1 MRKKAKTT
9 AKRTAKKKAI
19 SKRTSQPA
27 GNGEDQES
35 KEPSL
40 TFSIDSSLL
49 FQLGERLVAKP
60 SIALAELV
68 KNSYD
73 ADATK
78 VSVIFEGIGKP
89 GGTIVIEDDGHGM
102 VFEEVQDNWMRIAT
116 TEKRRH
122 PVSRYF
128 RRPLT
133 GAKGVGRFAAR
144 RLGGKL
150 ILQSIAE
157 RADGTKESVIATF
170 DWEKD
175 FPEGL
180 NLNEISIPYT
190 RQAMPS
196 ETKTGVWLFIEQARD
211 AWTEGDLNELR
222 RDLLSLQNPF
232 PDLAIEAAPLRAKK
246 GTKEVPAD
254 RGFTFEMSVVGSGEL
269 DKLSGGLGEAFLNT
283 AFARLDGRVDK
294 KGVAHYDIQILKG
307 GETDSLVD
315 NSHDYKGLENALLRV
330 YVMIYKEEYFKGSD
344 FGLRDAQLKG
354 RQEGGVRI
362 YLDGFRVF
370 PYGEAGDDWLQL
382 DEYAAKNL
390 DLATAISPPS
400 KVIDARNEI
409 HGRPFL
415 LIPKN
420 NQVFGAVSLSQSQ
433 HENIEINVTRD
444 RLIETEAVKRLR
456 LFAQNGIYWA
466 GLKYAAHSAEQRA
479 KRKKE
484 KEKSVAEIIADARTA
499 VESMSEIPDEQRQ
512 TIVWSL
518 NEAIVRAEEEK
529 ESHISEI
536 SMLRILASA
545 GTTITLMNHQLRAL
559 NGAVLRSEH
568 DLLRLRSEVP
578 KKLGLR
584 FHEIAKQVSEWRET
598 MELLTSQLGFLLAP
612 DARQRRR
619 HHVLYEVVED
629 VRKPMTFYMKKF
641 GVQFRNH
648 VPRSLRTPAIY
659 RSELYSVL
667 MNLLS
672 NALKAVHGQPERVVA
687 VEAEKRSKK
696 LFLRMSD
703 TGIGLAVDRREISFK
718 PFVTTSAP
726 NPLLGVGTGLGLKV
740 VTDILDLYDGAAQFV
755 DAETP
760 YKTAIEIMIPD
771 KGAARNGN

>member
-1 MRKKAKTT
+1 M
-9 AKRTAKKKAI
+9 AKRVVRMSKKK
-19 SKRTSQPA
+19 TSRKPRA
-27 GNGEDQES
+27 GKVKPEENGE
-35 KEPSL
+35 KPPPPPSF
-40 TFSIDSSLL
+40 TFSVDSSLL

-68 KNSYD
+68 KNAYD

-78 VSVIFEGIGKP
+78 VTVTFETIGKP

-116 TEKRRH
+116 PEKRRH
-122 PVSRYF
+122 PASRYY

-144 RLGGKL
+144 RLGAKL

-157 RADGTKESVIATF
+157 RDDGTKESVITDF
-170 DWEKD
+170 DWADFTEGKD
-175 FPEGL
+175 L
-180 NLNEISIPYT
+180 DKVSVPYT
-190 RQAMPS
+190 RQAATS
-196 ETKTGVWLFIEQARD
+196 ETKTGVSLFIEQARD
-211 AWTEGDLNELR
+211 AWTEDDLNELR

-232 PDLAIEAAPLRAKK
+232 PDLAIKAAPVRSGKK
-246 GTKEVPAD
+246 HKPLSD
-254 RGFTFEMSVVGSGEL
+254 PGFNFEMSVADSGEL
-269 DKLSGGLGEAFLNT
+269 DKLSGGLGEAFLSR

-294 KGVAHYDIQILKG
+294 KGVAHYDIEILKT

-315 NSHDYKGLENALLRV
+315 NSHDYKGLENALVRV
-330 YVMIYKEEYFKGSD
+330 YLMIYKDEYFKGTD
-344 FGLRDAQLKG
+344 FGLRDAQNKG
-354 RQEGGVRI
+354 REEGGVRI

-390 DLATAISPPS
+390 DLANVINPPE
-400 KVIDARNEI
+400 KVIETRNEL

-420 NQVFGAVSLSQSQ
+420 NQVFGVVSLSQSR

-456 LFAQNGIYWA
+456 LFAQNGIYWT
-466 GLKYAAHSAEQRA
+466 GLKYAAHSAERRA
-479 KRKKE
+479 KKKKE
-484 KEKSVAEIIADARTA
+484 SVKSVAEIITDARVA
-499 VESMSEIPDEQRQ
+499 VEAVAEIPDDQRQ
-512 TIVWSL
+512 TIVWNL
-518 NEAIVRAEEEK
+518 NQAIARAEEE
-529 ESHISEI
+529 EQSHISEI

-568 DLLRLRSEVP
+568 DLLRLRSDVP
-578 KKLGLR
+578 KKLGKR
-584 FHEIAKQVSEWRET
+584 FHEIASQISEWRET

-629 VRKPMTFYMKKF
+629 VRKPMVYYMKKF
-641 GVQFRNH
+641 GVIFHNR

-659 RSELYSVL
+659 RAELYSVL

-687 VEAEKRSKK
+687 VDAEKQGRKM
-696 LFLRMSD
+696 LLRMSD
-703 TGIGLAVDRREISFK
+703 TGVGLPPERREMSFK

-726 NPLLGVGTGLGLKV
+726 NPVLGVGTGLGLKV
-740 VTDILDLYDGAAQFV
+740 VKDILDLYDG
-755 DAETP
+755 DARFIPADKP
-760 YKTAIEIMIPD
+760 YKTCIEIIIPD
-771 KGAARNGN
+771 KGVAENGN